1 MRHTEFW
8 ARMEQSLGPAY
19 ARSWAEQQVLSELD
33 GRTVVEALTEGVSP
47 KAVWRAVWADLELPA
62 RER

>member
-1 MRHTEFW
+1 
-8 ARMEQSLGPAY
+8 MEQTLGSAY
-19 ARSWAEQQVLSELD
+19 ARSWAEQHVLRELD
-33 GRTVVEALTEGVSP
+33 GRTVLEALAAGEQP